1 MWFAPGEGN
10 FVLEGSGA
18 LEARAQLQRYPE
30 RWGVDLVVVAAV
42 GDAAA
47 AATAIF
53 DIIIIIIIIIIITT

>member
-1 MWFAPGEGN
+1 MWFVPGECN

-47 AATAIF
+47 AIF
-53 DIIIIIIIIIIITT
+53 DIIIIIIITITT